1 MWHYVSMPKNRKQ
14 TFGDQQAQAARD
26 KKLAK
31 SKPVVQPAET
41 PTVVPAKKKS
51 SKKPSGGDL

>member
-1 MWHYVSMPKNRKQ
+1 MPKNRNQ
-14 TFGDQQAQAARD
+14 TYGDQQAQAARE

-31 SKPVVQPAET
+31 LKPVSQQTEKPVTE
-41 PTVVPAKKKS
+41 PAKKKS